1 MIYPCAPEPA
11 LSVAGGCSLWLRF
24 LTRPANSPPEVSR
37 LFYNPHFARC
47 SLRILLLSDIHA
59 NLEALEASLAAA
71 PPYDLVANLG
81 DVVGY
86 GASPNE
92 VIERSQALGDIFV
105 RGNHDKA
112 ATGLLELDDFNP
124 LAAAAALW
132 TRDQLTPEH
141 FEWLHTLPQGPIPLE
156 AFPQAQLVHGSPGD
170 EDAYIVSI
178 GDALVPLL
186 ADSTPLTFFGHTH
199 LQGGFFAN
207 GSSADGFRPEYRT
220 VGQPES
226 VSLQLKPDTRYMI
239 NPGSVGQPRD
249 GDWRAAFALFDTEA
263 QVVHYHRAPYN
274 LKAAQDRILAAG
286 LPPRLATRLAAGR

>member
-1 MIYPCAPEPA
+1 M
-11 LSVAGGCSLWLRF
+11 
-24 LTRPANSPPEVSR
+24 
-37 LFYNPHFARC
+37 
-47 SLRILLLSDIHA
+47 RILLLSDIHA
-59 NLEALEASLAAA
+59 NLEALEAVLATA
-71 PPYDLVANLG
+71 PPFDLVANLG

-92 VIERSQALGDIFV
+92 VIERSRGLGKIFV

-112 ATGLLELDDFNP
+112 ATGLIDLEDFNP
-124 LAAAAALW
+124 MAASSAIW

-141 FEWLHTLPQGPIPLE
+141 HEWLQSLPQGPLSLE
-156 AFPQAQLVHGSPGD
+156 GFPEANLVHGSPGD

-186 ADSTPLTFFGHTH
+186 ALTTPLTFFGHTH

-226 VSLQLKPDTRYMI
+226 VSLQLRQATRYMI

-263 QVVHYHRAPYN
+263 QIVHFHRVPYN
-274 LKAAQDRILAAG
+274 LKAAQERILSAK

>member
-1 MIYPCAPEPA
+1 
-11 LSVAGGCSLWLRF
+11 
-24 LTRPANSPPEVSR
+24 
-37 LFYNPHFARC
+37 
-47 SLRILLLSDIHA
+47 LRILLLSDIHA
-59 NLEALEASLAAA
+59 NLEALEACLLAA
-71 PPYDLVANLG
+71 PPYDFVANLG

-92 VIERSQALGDIFV
+92 VADRARALGTIFV

-124 LAAAAALW
+124 LAAAAAIW

-141 FEWLHTLPQGPIPLE
+141 HEWLRALPQGPISLDG
-156 AFPQAQLVHGSPGD
+156 FPDVHLVHGSPAD
-170 EDAYIVSI
+170 EDTYVVSL

-186 ADSTPLTFFGHTH
+186 AENTPLTFFGHTH

-207 GSSADGFRPEYRT
+207 GNSADGFRPEYRT
-220 VGQPES
+220 VGQVES
-226 VSLQLKPDTRYMI
+226 VSLQLKPATRYMI

-263 QVVHYHRAPYN
+263 RVVHFHRTPYN
-274 LKAAQDRILAAG
+274 LKSAQDRIFEAN

>member
-1 MIYPCAPEPA
+1 VYPF
-11 LSVAGGCSLWLRF
+11 R
-24 LTRPANSPPEVSR
+24 SR
-37 LFYNPHFARC
+37 SFYNRHFVRC
-47 SLRILLLSDIHA
+47 SLRILILSDIHA
-59 NLEALEASLAAA
+59 NLEALEACLSAA
-71 PPYDLVANLG
+71 PAYDFVANLG

-92 VIERSQALGDIFV
+92 VIERSRSLGTIFV

-112 ATGLLELDDFNP
+112 ATGLLDLDDFNP
-124 LAAAAALW
+124 MAAAAAIW

-141 FEWLHTLPQGPIPLE
+141 HEWLQSLPQGPLSLE
-156 AFPQAQLVHGSPGD
+156 GFPQVQLVHGSPGD

-186 ADSTPLTFFGHTH
+186 ALSTPLTFFGHTH

-220 VGQPES
+220 VGQAES

-263 QVVHYHRAPYN
+263 QVAHYHRTPYN
-274 LKAAQDRILAAG
+274 LKGAQDRIVAAK